1 MLGAWA
7 RVRPVQAFSSIEAVA
22 DAAAALGFSVL
33 AAEQSRGAPGC
44 VVGGWSYGGIVAL
57 ELAARIQ
64 STGVVVGG
72 VVLIDAPIQFAAHA
86 GVPTCVQPSRA
97 HAGSESAR
105 ERLHV
110 EVEARTD
117 AGAEADVQS
126 IAEVELLQGLETVMA
141 TNDAAS
147 SSRLN
152 PTTSV
157 VEAAEEPPLAEA
169 GVEEASD
176 EPQVAVAEARR
187 RDFDRCTRLLRVHK
201 TSVRLTA
208 PCGSIRITCKV
219 RYVQKIRYS
228 CTVGRA

>member
-1 MLGAWA
+1 MCVRSADSWHARSVGESAAGAG
-7 RVRPVQAFSSIEAVA
+7 FSSIEAVA
-22 DAAAALGFSVL
+22 DAAAALVFSVL

-187 RDFDRCTRLLRVHK
+187 RARRHFDRCTRLLRVHK

-208 PCGSIRITCKV
+208 PCGSMH
-219 RYVQKIRYS
+219 YM
-228 CTVGRA
+228 